1 MSILKK
7 GSISK
12 HTITKVSC
20 SPAKK
25 RGLGRLP
32 LSLQPLHTL
41 ALALRKTVMKKI
53 LVLSSLGIAIG
64 AFLCGVLLYKYVY
77 PKYIYGQTAIEKI
90 IDEKAEKIRTGELKL
105 EPSEFA
111 NLLIAAGDRSAE
123 KQVVRHYLWIAIIFV
138 SASLF
143 LYILGLYV
151 GLREQTKLVTKK
163 SGS

>member
-77 PKYIYGQTAIEKI
+77 PKYIYGQTAIEK
-90 IDEKAEKIRTGELKL
+90 
-105 EPSEFA
+105 
-111 NLLIAAGDRSAE
+111 
-123 KQVVRHYLWIAIIFV
+123 
-138 SASLF
+138 
-143 LYILGLYV
+143 
-151 GLREQTKLVTKK
+151 
-163 SGS
+163 